1 MEYSPYCLL
10 FNWGHIVGCGFFVSN
25 KGHIEVVA
33 GEIRRPRGIF
43 LRARRPFRRRG
54 GGRPN
59 VAGGRVR
66 SQHPSVRLAPFTE
79 RSRDRPDRRPRLL
92 WTNLHQH
99 GDCHRKGAA
108 DKAAQHLDRQ
118 GQERLRDQGGWG
130 EREGG
135 NRGEGV
141 WAGNLGKSVR
151 LCLFLHRLCSRPWQ
165 RVEVPV
171 PLLQKWRRWVQL
183 SRLIALP
190 RCHFS
195 SSNKAVGN
203 ICACTLEANRV

>member
-10 FNWGHIVGCGFFVSN
+10 FNWGHIVGLRFLCVQQRAHWGRGRWN
-25 KGHIEVVA
+25 KTSAWYFPKGSTSLQ
-33 GEIRRPRGIF
+33 GE
-43 LRARRPFRRRG
+43 G
-54 GGRPN
+54 GGGGRRPN

-118 GQERLRDQGGWG
+118 GQERLRDQGCWG

-190 RCHFS
+190 WCQQLP
-195 SSNKAVGN
+195 AVIKVWG
-203 ICACTLEANRV
+203 IYVLVH